1 MADALQNLRSEL
13 VGNSLGAERA
23 CATLARLL
31 GAAAQ
36 SEMRELADAIA
47 RLDYNAAERV
57 LARIERSGRERIA

>member
-1 MADALQNLRSEL
+1 LADALQNLRGEL

-23 CATLARLL
+23 CATLAQLL